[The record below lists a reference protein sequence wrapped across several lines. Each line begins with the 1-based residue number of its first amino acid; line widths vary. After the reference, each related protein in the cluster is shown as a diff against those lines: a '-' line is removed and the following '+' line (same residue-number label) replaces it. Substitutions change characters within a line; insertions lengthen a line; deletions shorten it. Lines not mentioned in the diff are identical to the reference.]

1 MAAIDG
7 LLGILLA
14 QGADSL
20 TLIQGEAPR
29 LSRGGEPR
37 PLSMPPLLPELL
49 ARFLEEVRATGDG
62 TSYVHD
68 AKGVRTTF
76 VVEVAGP
83 HEVHFRRADAAP
95 MAPAADAPV
104 MAPTPATPA
113 ASATPAARPGTVATA
128 PRASASGTAAT
139 QTSAPVAPVAELTA
153 AGPARGSYTLPR
165 AGIDPG
171 DGTVAALIRRALEA
185 EATDL
190 FLSTS
195 SDARMRVGMELHE
208 LAGTQLDE
216 SLLLALLPPDDA
228 RHARLDQHGSV
239 DLGLRFG
246 DVKLRVNLFRHLG
259 GLAAAVRPL
268 RRVRTLAELGL
279 PQDLEKLTE
288 PIDGLVLLVGPT
300 GSGKSST
307 LAALLD
313 HMNHTRSRH
322 ILTIEDPVEY
332 EYENGSC
339 LIHQREVGR
348 DVEGFA
354 AGLRAALRES
364 PDVILVGEM
373 RDRETF
379 AAAMTAAETGHLVFS
394 TLHSGNAAM
403 AIDRIV
409 DSFPPHQQTQVRA
422 QLASALRAIVTQL
435 LLPATQPGR
444 LVPATERMFVTHA
457 IAHKIREG
465 RGHQISDL
473 ILTGRAEGMVSLET
487 SLAELV
493 RQGRITLATARAAAR
508 NPDVMREMLGERR

>member
-14 QGADSL
+14 QGADAL
-20 TLIQGEAPR
+20 TLVEGAAPR
-29 LSRGGEPR
+29 LARGGDPK

-49 ARFLEEVRATGDG
+49 ARFVEEVRAAGDG
-62 TSYVHD
+62 TTYVHE
-68 AKGVRTTF
+68 AKGTRTTF
-76 VVEVAGP
+76 LVEIEEP
-83 HEVHFRRADAAP
+83 REIRFRRADAA
-95 MAPAADAPV
+95 APAALAAPS
-104 MAPTPATPA
+104 A
-113 ASATPAARPGTVATA
+113 ASAGAPGAAVGQTDAAPATA
-128 PRASASGTAAT
+128 ADLAL
-139 QTSAPVAPVAELTA
+139 AEADRA
-153 AGPARGSYTLPR
+153 AGPRRPYTQPR
-165 AGIDPG
+165 PGIAPG
-171 DGTVAALIRRALEA
+171 DGVIAALIRGALDV

-195 SDARMRVGMELHE
+195 TDARMRVGMELRDVP
-208 LAGTQLDE
+208 GSRLDE
-216 SLLLALLPPDDA
+216 GTLLGLISLDDA
-228 RHARLDQHGSV
+228 HHARLEKHGSV
-239 DLGLRFG
+239 DLGLHFG

-279 PQDLEKLTE
+279 PADLERLTE
-288 PIDGLVLLVGPT
+288 PVDGLVLLVGPT

-313 HMNHTRSRH
+313 HMNRTRSRH

-332 EYENGSC
+332 EYANGTC
-339 LIHQREVGR
+339 LVHQREVGR
-348 DVEGFA
+348 DVESFA

-422 QLASALRAIVTQL
+422 QLANVLRAIVTQL
-435 LLPATQPGR
+435 LLPAAQPGR

-465 RGHQISDL
+465 RGHQIGDL

-487 SLAELV
+487 SLADLV
-493 RQGRITLATARAAAR
+493 RQNRITLATARAAAR
-508 NPDVMREMLGERR
+508 NPDVMREMLGERGR

>member
-1 MAAIDG
+1 MAEGPVLVENAAMAAIDG
-7 LLGILLA
+7 LLGIVLA
-14 QGADSL
+14 QGADAL
-20 TLIQGEAPR
+20 TLVEGQAPH
-29 LSRGGEPR
+29 LARGGEPK

-49 ARFLEEVRATGDG
+49 ARFVEEVRAAGDG
-62 TSYVHD
+62 TTYVHE
-68 AKGVRTTF
+68 AKGTRTTF
-76 VVEVAGP
+76 LVEIVEP
-83 HEVHFRRADAAP
+83 HEIRFRRADAPAP
-95 MAPAADAPV
+95 AGAAVVTAAPAAG
-104 MAPTPATPA
+104 PAVREASGSPAPA
-113 ASATPAARPGTVATA
+113 ASAPGAAALADADPAAAPRRPYTQARPGIA
-128 PRASASGTAAT
+128 PGEGA
-139 QTSAPVAPVAELTA
+139 
-153 AGPARGSYTLPR
+153 
-165 AGIDPG
+165 I
-171 DGTVAALIRRALEA
+171 AALIRRALDA
-185 EATDL
+185 DATDL

-195 SDARMRVGMELHE
+195 SDARMRVGMELRDVP
-208 LAGTQLDE
+208 GSRLDE
-216 SLLLALLPPDDA
+216 GTLLGLISLDDA
-228 RHARLDQHGSV
+228 HHARLEKHGSV
-239 DLGLRFG
+239 DLGLHFG

-279 PQDLEKLTE
+279 PADLEKLTE

-313 HMNHTRSRH
+313 HMNRTRSRH

-332 EYENGSC
+332 EYANGTC
-339 LIHQREVGR
+339 LVHQREVGR
-348 DVEGFA
+348 DVESFA

-379 AAAMTAAETGHLVFS
+379 SAAMTAAETGHLVFS
-394 TLHSGNAAM
+394 TLHSGNAGM

-422 QLASALRAIVTQL
+422 QLANVLRAIVTQL
-435 LLPATQPGR
+435 LLPAAQPGR

-465 RGHQISDL
+465 RGHQIGDL

-493 RQGRITLATARAAAR
+493 RQNRITLATARAAAR
-508 NPDVMREMLGERR
+508 NPDVMREMLGERGR

>member
-14 QGADSL
+14 QGADAL
-20 TLIQGEAPR
+20 TLIEGEAPH
-29 LSRGGEPR
+29 LTLGGEPR

-49 ARFLEEVRATGDG
+49 ARFVEEVRAAGDG
-62 TSYVHD
+62 TTYLHD

-76 VVEVAGP
+76 AVEIDEP
-83 HEVHFRRADAAP
+83 REIRFRRAEVVPAAAAGRAAAPADVAASAGVTGRVAEPAGSAASAAAVVAGAPPPGLVSGAASGDAAP
-95 MAPAADAPV
+95 AP
-104 MAPTPATPA
+104 
-113 ASATPAARPGTVATA
+113 SRP
-128 PRASASGTAAT
+128 R
-139 QTSAPVAPVAELTA
+139 
-153 AGPARGSYTLPR
+153 TLPR
-165 AGIDPG
+165 PGIAPD
-171 DGTVAALIRRALEA
+171 DGAIAALIRRALDA
-185 EATDL
+185 DATDL

-195 SDARMRVGMELHE
+195 ADARMRVGMELR
-208 LAGTQLDE
+208 GIPGSCLDE
-216 SLLLALLPPDDA
+216 DTLLGLIALDDA
-228 RHARLDQHGSV
+228 HLAKLEKHGSV
-239 DLGLRFG
+239 DLGLHFG
-246 DVKLRVNLFRHLG
+246 EVKLRVNLFHHLG

-279 PQDLEKLTE
+279 PADLEKLTE

-313 HMNHTRSRH
+313 HMNRTRSRH

-332 EYENGSC
+332 EYANGTC
-339 LIHQREVGR
+339 LVHQREVGR
-348 DVEGFA
+348 DVESFA

-394 TLHSGNAAM
+394 TLHSGNAGM

-422 QLASALRAIVTQL
+422 QLANVLRAIVTQL
-435 LLPATQPGR
+435 LLPAAQPGR

-465 RGHQISDL
+465 RGHQIGDL

-493 RQGRITLATARAAAR
+493 RQNRITLATARAAAR
-508 NPDVMREMLGERR
+508 NPDVMREMLGERGR

>member
-14 QGADSL
+14 QGADAL
-20 TLIQGEAPR
+20 TLVADEAPR
-29 LSRGGEPR
+29 LALAGEPK
-37 PLSMPPLLPELL
+37 PLSMPPLLPDLL
-49 ARFLEEVRATGDG
+49 GRFIEEVRAAGDG
-62 TSYVHD
+62 TTYLHD

-76 VVEVAGP
+76 AVEIDGTR
-83 HEVHFRRADAAP
+83 EIRFRRADAAGAGP
-95 MAPAADAPV
+95 APAGVPGAPPAPLS
-104 MAPTPATPA
+104 MPAPAPTPGDGALAGDAPPTPRRA
-113 ASATPAARPGTVATA
+113 YAQPRPG
-128 PRASASGTAAT
+128 
-139 QTSAPVAPVAELTA
+139 VAPTD
-153 AGPARGSYTLPR
+153 GPIADL
-165 AGIDPG
+165 
-171 DGTVAALIRRALEA
+171 VRRALDA
-185 EATDL
+185 DATDL
-190 FLSTS
+190 FVSTS
-195 SDARMRVGMELHE
+195 ADARMRVGMELRE
-208 LAGTQLDE
+208 IPGSRLDE
-216 SLLLALLPPDDA
+216 GSLLELVTLDDA
-228 RHARLDQHGSV
+228 HHARLEKHGSV
-239 DLGLRFG
+239 DLGLHFG

-279 PQDLEKLTE
+279 PADLEKLTE

-307 LAALLD
+307 IAALLE
-313 HMNHTRSRH
+313 HVNRTRSRH

-332 EYENGSC
+332 EYTSGTC
-339 LIHQREVGR
+339 LVHQREVGR
-348 DVEGFA
+348 DVESFA

-422 QLASALRAIVTQL
+422 QLANVLRAIVTQL
-435 LLPATQPGR
+435 LLPAVQPGR

-487 SLAELV
+487 SLADLV
-493 RQGRITLATARAAAR
+493 RQNRITLATARTAAR
-508 NPDVMREMLGERR
+508 NPDVMREMLGERGR

>member
-7 LLGILLA
+7 LLGILIG
-14 QGADSL
+14 QGADAL
-20 TLIQGEAPR
+20 TLTEGQAPR
-29 LSRGGEPR
+29 LTRAGEPK

-49 ARFLEEVRATGDG
+49 GRFIEEVRAAGDG
-62 TSYVHD
+62 TSYQHE

-76 VVEVAGP
+76 AVEIEGTR
-83 HEVHFRRADAAP
+83 EIRFRRADAPGDAP
-95 MAPAADAPV
+95 PDARDVPAADEPSAPALPPATAAANPV
-104 MAPTPATPA
+104 ADPGSAPSPRRIHAQPRPGIAPT
-113 ASATPAARPGTVATA
+113 
-128 PRASASGTAAT
+128 SGAIA
-139 QTSAPVAPVAELTA
+139 
-153 AGPARGSYTLPR
+153 
-165 AGIDPG
+165 D
-171 DGTVAALIRRALEA
+171 LIRRALDA
-185 EATDL
+185 DATDL
-190 FLSTS
+190 FVSTS
-195 SDARMRVGMELHE
+195 SDARMRVGMELR
-208 LAGTQLDE
+208 GIPGSRLDE
-216 SLLLALLPPDDA
+216 SSLLELVTLDDA
-228 RHARLDQHGSV
+228 HHARLEKHGSV
-239 DLGLRFG
+239 DLGLHFG

-279 PQDLEKLTE
+279 PSDLEKLTE

-307 LAALLD
+307 IAALLD
-313 HMNHTRSRH
+313 HVNRTRAKH

-332 EYENGSC
+332 EYASGSC
-339 LIHQREVGR
+339 LVHQREVGR
-348 DVEGFA
+348 DVESFA

-422 QLASALRAIVTQL
+422 QLANVLRAIVTQL
-435 LLPATQPGR
+435 LLPAAQPGR

-473 ILTGRAEGMVSLET
+473 ILTGRAEGMVSLEA

-493 RQGRITLATARAAAR
+493 RQNRITLATARAAAR
-508 NPDVMREMLGERR
+508 NPDVMREMLGARA

>member
-1 MAAIDG
+1 MAAVDG
-7 LLGILLA
+7 LLSLLLA
-14 QGADSL
+14 QGADTLVL
-20 TLIQGEAPR
+20 TEGQVPR

-37 PLSMPPLLPELL
+37 PLSMPPLLPELV
-49 ARFLEEVRATGDG
+49 ARFIEEVRAAGDEAQ
-62 TSYVHD
+62 YAHE
-68 AKGVRTTF
+68 AKGVRTLF
-76 VVEVAGP
+76 AVEIDEP
-83 HEVHFRRADAAP
+83 REIRFRRADAVEGGVAGAP
-95 MAPAADAPV
+95 GATAAGGEAV
-104 MAPTPATPA
+104 
-113 ASATPAARPGTVATA
+113 ASAA
-128 PRASASGTAAT
+128 PRVASTAESAA
-139 QTSAPVAPVAELTA
+139 APVAAPSVTPLASTPGRTSFVTPRRDEVQDGAAAEL
-153 AGPARGSYTLPR
+153 
-165 AGIDPG
+165 
-171 DGTVAALIRRALEA
+171 VRRALA
-185 EATDL
+185 ADATDL

-195 SDARMRVGMELHE
+195 ADARMRVGMELRE
-208 LAGTQLDE
+208 IPDSRLDEADLLALAQLDE
-216 SLLLALLPPDDA
+216 THA
-228 RHARLDQHGSV
+228 ARLERHGSV
-239 DLGLRFG
+239 DLGLRFAG
-246 DVKLRVNLFRHLG
+246 VKLRVNLFRHLN

-268 RRVRTLAELGL
+268 RRARTLAELGL
-279 PQDLEKLTE
+279 PADLERLTE

-313 HMNHTRSRH
+313 HLNRTRARH

-332 EYENGSC
+332 EYESQRC
-339 LIHQREVGR
+339 LVHQREVGR
-348 DVEGFA
+348 DVESFA

-422 QLASALRAIVTQL
+422 QLASVLRAIVTQL
-435 LLPATQPGR
+435 LLPGAQPGR

-465 RGHQISDL
+465 RGHQITDL

-487 SLAELV
+487 SLADLV
-493 RQGRITLATARAAAR
+493 RRGQITLATARAAAR
-508 NPDVMREMLGERR
+508 NPDVMREMLARDG

>member
-1 MAAIDG
+1 MAAVDG
-7 LLGILLA
+7 LLSLLLA
-14 QGADSL
+14 QAADTL
-20 TLIQGEAPR
+20 TLSEGQAPQ
-29 LSRGGEPR
+29 LTKAGEPK

-49 ARFLEEVRATGDG
+49 GRFVEEVRGASADG
-62 TSYVHD
+62 TTYVHES
-68 AKGVRTTF
+68 KGTRTTF
-76 VVEVAGP
+76 AFAIDDAGSIR
-83 HEVHFRRADAAP
+83 FQRADAHDAVASAGSPASAHVPDASTAGAEAP
-95 MAPAADAPV
+95 L
-104 MAPTPATPA
+104 TTATPQV
-113 ASATPAARPGTVATA
+113 TARAEA
-128 PRASASGTAAT
+128 PR
-139 QTSAPVAPVAELTA
+139 
-153 AGPARGSYTLPR
+153 GPAEVP
-165 AGIDPG
+165 A
-171 DGTVAALIRRALEA
+171 DGPLAALIERALAA

-190 FLSTS
+190 FLSTAA
-195 SDARMRVGMELHE
+195 DARLRVGMELRE
-208 LAGTQLDE
+208 LPGSRVGE
-216 SLLLALLPPDDA
+216 SDLLAL
-228 RHARLDQHGSV
+228 ARLDDAHLERLEKHGSI

-246 DVKLRVNLFRHLG
+246 SAKLRVNLFRHLG
-259 GLAAAVRPL
+259 GLAAAIRPL
-268 RRVRTLAELGL
+268 RRVRTLAELSL
-279 PQDLEKLTE
+279 PPDLERLTE

-313 HMNHTRSRH
+313 HVNATRAKH

-332 EYENGSC
+332 EYESRRC
-339 LIHQREVGR
+339 LVHQREVGR
-348 DVEGFA
+348 DVESFA

-422 QLASALRAIVTQL
+422 QLANVLRAIVTQL
-435 LLPATQPGR
+435 LLPGVQPGR

-465 RGHQISDL
+465 RGHQITDL
-473 ILTGRAEGMVSLET
+473 ILTGRGEGMVTLEM

-493 RQGRITLATARAAAR
+493 KRGQISMSTARGAAR
-508 NPDVMREMLGERR
+508 NPDVMRDMLQQMA

>member
-7 LLGILLA
+7 LLGILIG
-14 QGADSL
+14 QGADAL
-20 TLIQGEAPR
+20 TLTEGQAPR
-29 LSRGGEPR
+29 LTRAGEPK

-49 ARFLEEVRATGDG
+49 GRFIEEVRAAGDG
-62 TSYVHD
+62 TTYLHD
-68 AKGVRTTF
+68 AKGVRTAF
-76 VVEVAGP
+76 VVEIEGTR
-83 HEVHFRRADAAP
+83 ELRFRRADALGA
-95 MAPAADAPV
+95 APAAPDAA
-104 MAPTPATPA
+104 APGRDEPAAPASPATGA
-113 ASATPAARPGTVATA
+113 VATA
-128 PRASASGTAAT
+128 APGEPAAAAPRRVYAQPRPGI
-139 QTSAPVAPVAELTA
+139 APT
-153 AGPARGSYTLPR
+153 
-165 AGIDPG
+165 
-171 DGTVAALIRRALEA
+171 DGAIADLIRRALDA
-185 EATDL
+185 DATDL
-190 FLSTS
+190 FVSTS
-195 SDARMRVGMELHE
+195 SDARMRVGMELRE
-208 LAGTQLDE
+208 IPGSRLDE
-216 SLLLALLPPDDA
+216 STLLELVALDDA
-228 RHARLDQHGSV
+228 HHARLEKHGSV
-239 DLGLRFG
+239 DLGLHFG

-279 PQDLEKLTE
+279 PSDLEKLTE

-307 LAALLD
+307 IAALLD
-313 HMNHTRSRH
+313 HVNHTRSKH

-332 EYENGSC
+332 EYASGSC
-339 LIHQREVGR
+339 LVHQREVGR
-348 DVEGFA
+348 DVESFA

-422 QLASALRAIVTQL
+422 QLANVLRAIVTQL
-435 LLPATQPGR
+435 LLPAAQPGS

-473 ILTGRAEGMVSLET
+473 ILTGRAEGMVSLEA
-487 SLAELV
+487 SLADLV
-493 RQGRITLATARAAAR
+493 RQNRITLATARAAAR
-508 NPDVMREMLGERR
+508 NPDVMREMLGARA